1 MADYEGLDEFAEEQ
15 QNVQIG
21 QNVVAGAVNAVP
33 QNGGVLNGTP
43 WTGGSRDPANQ
54 RITPLTPLCS
64 RSDQIGY
71 RVWNRCEKGVED
83 EWKIK
88 LTNTIPL
95 STCEPVIQA
104 GLENVGVDSVFWIER
119 DAGNFVNLFKQPD
132 VVPIEMIRAHEDE
145 LRGLCQYD
153 SANLHYSRV
162 FLENSVDM
170 ALRRKM
176 TPSLLPSD
184 GGPAFWSLVKM
195 TLQGAETSKLI
206 RHQAIIKDTK
216 LVDFPGYDIAKF
228 HEVLVPSLNA
238 CNEANHLPL
247 NVGPKVIENHIG
259 PRSIGYTAVLS
270 NFAGE
275 QANLHDSQR
284 QFNRLIPQMNSL
296 LNISL
301 NDPDWEKV
309 EAPKGAYTSKLRQQ
323 DIICYQCNQKGH
335 VKKDCP
341 NKKQSKKNNGKS
353 NGGKKEKKNQQ
364 KNDDGGLEKRWYNK
378 NEDNKTT
385 MEHEGTLHYWCPS
398 CSWGRGR
405 WVDDHKPEDCRH
417 KKSSKKASES
427 TTTNKEGGFLVMDL
441 VDSGFMAIEFL

>member
-1 MADYEGLDEFAEEQ
+1 MNPDFEGLDEFAEP
-15 QNVQIG
+15 NVG
-21 QNVVAGAVNAVP
+21 RVVPNVAAAVVMP
-33 QNGGVLNGTP
+33 LNGGIQNGTP
-43 WTGGSRDPANQ
+43 WTGGSRDPARQ
-54 RITPLTPLCS
+54 RDTPLTPLCS
-64 RSDQIGY
+64 RSEQIGH
-71 RVWNRCEKGVED
+71 RVWNRCERGVED

-88 LTNTIPL
+88 LSNTIPL
-95 STCEPVIQA
+95 STCEPIIQA
-104 GLENVGVDSVFWIER
+104 GLANVGVDSVFWIET

-132 VVPIEMIRAHEDE
+132 VVPIEMIRNHEEE
-145 LRGLCQYD
+145 LRDQCPYD

-176 TPSLLPSD
+176 TPSLLASD

-206 RHQAIIKDTK
+206 RHQAIIKETK
-216 LVDFPGYDIAKF
+216 LVDFPGYDISKF

-284 QFNRLIPQMNSL
+284 QFNRLIPQMDSL
-296 LNISL
+296 LKISL

-323 DIICYQCNQKGH
+323 DITCYNCNQKGH
-335 VKKDCP
+335 IRKHCP
-341 NKKQSKKNNGKS
+341 NRKKSGKNKGKS
-353 NGGKKEKKNQQ
+353 NGGKAKGDSNSQQRDENGDLKKM
-364 KNDDGGLEKRWYNK
+364 WYNENK
-378 NEDNKTT
+378 DNKTT
-385 MEHEGTLHYWCPS
+385 MEHEGVTHYWCTI
-398 CSWGRGR
+398 CNYGRGR
-405 WVDDHKPEDCRH
+405 WVKNHKPENCPH
-417 KKSSKKASES
+417 KQDNSNPSES
-427 TTTNKEGGFLVMDL
+427 TSTNREGGFLVMDL
-441 VDSGFMAIEFL
+441 VDSGFLAIELL